1 MKSRF
6 LPYATTPARLTA
18 QLVSDVLIVA
28 WITVWVLVGVAVHH
42 AIATFA
48 KVGTQVQSGANGI
61 SENLNSA
68 GDSADRLPLV
78 GDTLAKPLRAASE
91 AALDLAGAGDSLH
104 STATWL
110 AVLPAVDL
118 AGAGQSLNSTATWL
132 AVLLAIAVAAPPI
145 LAVGMPW
152 LFLRIRFF
160 RRKWTVIALAQTPAG
175 EQLLALRALANRPLR
190 KLTEVSHD
198 PVGAWRYGDPATVRG
213 LAALE
218 LRSAGVARVTST
230 H

>member
-18 QLVSDVLIVA
+18 QLVSDVAVAA
-28 WITVWVLVGVAVHH
+28 WITVWVLVGLAVHH

-48 KVGTQVQSGANGI
+48 TVGTQVESGANGI
-61 SENLNSA
+61 SDNLNSA

-78 GDTLAKPLRAASE
+78 GDAVAKPLRAASE
-91 AALDLAGAGDSLH
+91 AAL
-104 STATWL
+104 
-110 AVLPAVDL
+110 DL

-175 EQLLALRALANRPLR
+175 EQLLALRALANRPLS
-190 KLTEVSHD
+190 KLTEVSAD
-198 PVGAWRYGDPATVRG
+198 PVGAWRREDPAAVRG
-213 LAALE
+213 LAGLE
-218 LRSAGVARVTST
+218 LRSAGVARVTTAS
-230 H
+230 

>member
-1 MKSRF
+1 MQSRF

-18 QLVSDVLIVA
+18 QLISDLLTAA
-28 WITVWVLVGVAVHH
+28 WITLWVFVGLAVHH

-48 KVGTQVQSGANGI
+48 RVGTQVEDGATGI

-91 AALDLAGAGDSLH
+91 AALDLAGAG
-104 STATWL
+104 
-110 AVLPAVDL
+110 
-118 AGAGQSLNSTATWL
+118 QSLNSTANWL

-145 LAVGMPW
+145 LAVAMPW
-152 LFLRIRFF
+152 LFLRIRFI

-190 KLTEVSHD
+190 RLTEVSTD
-198 PVGAWRYGDPATVRG
+198 PVGAWRREEPHAVRG

-218 LRSAGVARVTST
+218 LRSAGVARRPAPTVSAR
-230 H
+230 

>member
-18 QLVSDVLIVA
+18 QLVSDVAVAA
-28 WITVWVLVGVAVHH
+28 WITVWVLVGLAVHH

-48 KVGTQVQSGANGI
+48 TVGTQVESGANGI
-61 SENLNSA
+61 SDNLSSA

-78 GDTLAKPLRAASE
+78 GDAVAKPLRAASE
-91 AALDLAGAGDSLH
+91 AAL
-104 STATWL
+104 
-110 AVLPAVDL
+110 DL

-132 AVLLAIAVAAPPI
+132 AVLLAIAVAAPPV

-160 RRKWTVIALAQTPAG
+160 RRKWTVIALAQTAAG

-190 KLTEVSHD
+190 KLTEVSDD
-198 PVGAWRYGDPATVRG
+198 PVGAWRREDPAAVRG
-213 LAALE
+213 LAGLE
-218 LRSAGVARVTST
+218 LRSAGVARVTSVR
-230 H
+230 

>member
-18 QLVSDVLIVA
+18 QLVSDVLVAA
-28 WITVWVLVGVAVHH
+28 WITLWVLIGMAVHH

-48 KVGTQVQSGANGI
+48 RVGTQVQDSANGI
-61 SENLNSA
+61 SDNLSSA
-68 GDSADRLPLV
+68 GDNADRIPLV
-78 GDTLAKPLRAASE
+78 GDAVATPLRAASE
-91 AALDLAGAGDSLH
+91 AALE
-104 STATWL
+104 
-110 AVLPAVDL
+110 L

-132 AVLLAIAVAAPPI
+132 AVLLAIAVAGPPI

-160 RRKWTVIALAQTPAG
+160 RRKWTVISLAQTPAG

-190 KLTEVSHD
+190 SLTAVTPD
-198 PVGAWRYGDPATVRG
+198 PVGAWRHQDPAAVRG

-218 LRSAGVARVTST
+218 LRSAGVARVTSAR
-230 H
+230 